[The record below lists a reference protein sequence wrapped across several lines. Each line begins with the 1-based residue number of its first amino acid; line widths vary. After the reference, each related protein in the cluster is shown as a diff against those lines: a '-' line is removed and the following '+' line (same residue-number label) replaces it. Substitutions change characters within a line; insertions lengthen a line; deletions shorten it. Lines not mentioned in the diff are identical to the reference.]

1 MYLDIMTS
9 TLRAPLLR
17 LSAVGFVLVASPA
30 CTGEVDKPLPV
41 DRQAAE
47 VQSLGAAAEPV
58 HLDVGADRALAEQG
72 DADAQARLAE
82 AYYLGLGVAQDFQEA
97 LRWSRLAVDQGSA
110 RGQGVLAS
118 AYNTGSGVEQNY
130 EEALRWSR
138 LAAEQGDPRGQVVLG
153 TAYGNGRGVAQDHEE
168 AVRLYRLGAEQ
179 GNYTAQHLLGMM
191 YFAGR
196 GVERDFVAAYMWL
209 SLATAAGSG
218 ISDGGAH
225 ETLAKFMTPEQLA
238 EAEARARDWS
248 PTRSEA
254 P

>member
-1 MYLDIMTS
+1 MYLLVIMTS
-9 TLRAPLLR
+9 TLRSPLLR
-17 LSAVGFVLVASPA
+17 LGAVGFLLIASPA
-30 CTGEVDKPLPV
+30 CTGEVDEPLPV
-41 DRQAAE
+41 ERQAAE

-58 HLDVGADRALAEQG
+58 QLDVGANRALAEQG

-82 AYYLGLGVAQDFQEA
+82 AHYLGLGVAQDFQES
-97 LRWSRLAVDQGSA
+97 LRWARLAADQGSA
-110 RGQGVLAS
+110 RGQGVLAA
-118 AYNTGSGVEQNY
+118 AYNTGRGVERNY
-130 EEALRWSR
+130 EEALRWAR
-138 LAAEQGDPRGQVVLG
+138 LAADQGDPRGQVVLG
-153 TAYGNGRGVAQDHEE
+153 TAYGNGRGVQQDHEE

-179 GNYTAQHLLGMM
+179 GNYTAQQLLGMM

-209 SLATAAGSG
+209 SLGAAGPG
-218 ISDGGAH
+218 ISDGGAR

-238 EAEARARDWS
+238 EAETRARDWS